1 MQCMTTRPGGDDD
14 GFTLIELLVVVI
26 IIGILAAIAIPT
38 YLKQRENAWRT
49 QAVAD
54 MKNAA
59 LAVET
64 YATDNPANSYAGM
77 DGATE
82 ASPALQTEGF
92 RPSQWVALSIVA
104 TDTSYC
110 IQGVNQNV
118 PGKTFVYR
126 STAGSVQIGLSGSVA
141 CT

>member
-1 MQCMTTRPGGDDD
+1 MDKRHGHDES

-26 IIGILAAIAIPT
+26 IIGILATIAIPS
-38 YLKQRENAWRT
+38 YLKQREKAWRT
-49 QAVAD
+49 QAIND

-59 LAVET
+59 LAIET
-64 YATDNPANSYAGM
+64 YSTDQQGSYAGM
-77 DGATE
+77 NGATE
-82 ASPALQTEGF
+82 GSPALQTEGF
-92 RPSQWVALSIVA
+92 RPSEWVALTVTA

-126 STAGSVQIGLSGSVA
+126 STAGSVEIGLSGSVA